1 VAPERPRHAAGDR
14 AATEDLAAWLLAR
27 YDEIERVARAA
38 AGKGAPTWRADD
50 QGEVFAVRDL
60 QDPARCEHHTAGVP
74 NHCDDL
80 PVASG
85 ADVTDDAGLEQA
97 RAGHIA
103 MHDPAA
109 VLRDVE
115 AKRAIVTEHEHVPT
129 FKIGSVAIGCA
140 VCHRLGEGEGIE
152 ANGWCNTMKLLAQPF
167 ADRDDFRDQWR
178 L

>member
-1 VAPERPRHAAGDR
+1 VTD
-14 AATEDLAAWLLAR
+14 DLAAYLLAR
-27 YDEIERVARAA
+27 YDEIEQVAQAA
-38 AGKGAPTWRADD
+38 VGKDAPTWRADD

-60 QDPARCEHHTAGVP
+60 QDPRCEHHTAGVP

-85 ADVTDDAGLEQA
+85 VASGADVTDDADLEQA
-97 RAGHIA
+97 RAAHIA

-109 VLRDVE
+109 VLRDIA
-115 AKRAIVTEHEHVPT
+115 AKRAIVKECHET
-129 FKIGSVAIGCA
+129 FVA
-140 VCHRLGEGEGIE
+140 VEGWEY
-152 ANGWCNTMKLLAQPF
+152 AAAPDLALRTLLLLAAQPF